1 MATGLSR
8 EDRRVTIRASWF
20 AVVLVAAVSCAGGPG
35 RPGHDTAIA
44 DAHNASGNRVT
55 DNASGNYGT
64 DNEPIRWLDAVST
77 GNGCSSVWMSSADS
91 PCGTRAGLRV

>member
-1 MATGLSR
+1 MRG
-8 EDRRVTIRASWF
+8 RAG
-20 AVVLVAAVSCAGGPG
+20 AA
-35 RPGHDTAIA
+35 RHDTAIA

-77 GNGCSSVWMSSADS
+77 GNGRSSVWMSSADS
-91 PCGTRAGLRV
+91 PFGTRAGLRV